1 MYKICCKG
9 THILLNNNQVQSFFS
24 QKTCV
29 LTFLQRGEY
38 PKNGNMMYMSWY
50 LRCFIQYRVYWKK

>member
-9 THILLNNNQVQSFFS
+9 THILLNNNQVQYFFFK
-24 QKTCV
+24 KTCV
-29 LTFLQRGEY
+29 LTFLQRGKNT
-38 PKNGNMMYMSWY
+38 KNGNMMYISWY

>member
-24 QKTCV
+24 KKRAFWRFCHDWKTQKTE
-29 LTFLQRGEY
+29 T
-38 PKNGNMMYMSWY
+38 
-50 LRCFIQYRVYWKK
+50 